1 MMEAGIEKQR
11 QNDGGRD
18 RMMEAGLDAEQLSA
32 RWMRKWMQ
40 GQMQLS
46 AAI

>member
-1 MMEAGIEKQR
+1 
-11 QNDGGRD
+11 
-18 RMMEAGLDAEQLSA
+18 MEAGLDAEQLSA
-32 RWMRKWMQ
+32 RWTHKWMQ